1 MKYTVV
7 YCINAPS
14 AAINTCKNVFSFGQR
29 EVLCLF
35 TLVTNKGEHSIKLN
49 IMVIYLLQKLLKK
62 YPINF
67 NPTKTFMT

>member
-1 MKYTVV
+1 MYFVMKYTVV

-35 TLVTNKGEHSIKLN
+35 TLVTNKGEHSIIYFMLTN
-49 IMVIYLLQKLLKK
+49 VDMVEKGEKK
-62 YPINF
+62 SQAP
-67 NPTKTFMT
+67 